1 VVWAGHVEGMGE
13 ILTSLYTES
22 YSEANLYRL
31 RYQEVDRRIILNLI
45 LKKQG
50 VRVWDGFKLT

>member
-1 VVWAGHVEGMGE
+1 MGE